1 MNTFSR
7 TFCRCSIT
15 FLVVLLLGFASTA
28 PGFGAEALNYHYE
41 IQDDQTL
48 DYWFSKAGLRMD
60 FRDGDS
66 EYTIL
71 QPADQQTVITVTHH
85 DKQAVRLDRAFLER
99 MIAQVKQMRK
109 KLEQLPSRQRKM
121 MEKSMGDAISSL
133 EEKNLSPPTIV
144 NETSVEWK
152 DRSAVRGD
160 VTSDGDTAG
169 TVVLLDEAP
178 LEPNEDELRSLHNFQ
193 SLMEDLL
200 KVTGM
205 VAESSG
211 IDRISGNRSFHLFG
225 DRLLRLAEFRS
236 SEATIRLTDWERRE
250 VDDGFFSVPSDYT
263 VKDPGASMDP
273 GSMGG
278 GR

>member
-7 TFCRCSIT
+7 RFCRCSIT
-15 FLVVLLLGFASTA
+15 FLIVLLLGLASTV

-41 IQDDQTL
+41 LQDNQTL

-71 QPADQQTVITVTHH
+71 LPADQQTIVTVTHH
-85 DKQAVRLDRAFLER
+85 EKQAVRLDRAFLER
-99 MIAQVKQMRK
+99 MIARVKQMRK
-109 KLEQLPSRQRKM
+109 KLEQLPPRQRKM

-133 EEKNLSPPTIV
+133 EEKDFSPPRIV

-152 DRSAVRGD
+152 NRSAVRGE
-160 VTSDGDTAG
+160 VTSDGDTVG
-169 TVVLLDEAP
+169 RVVLLDEAP
-178 LEPNEDELRSLHNFQ
+178 LTPNENELRSLHNFQ

-200 KVTGM
+200 RVTGM
-205 VAESSG
+205 VAESTG

-236 SEATIRLTDWERRE
+236 PEATLRLTDWNRRE
-250 VDDGFFSVPSDYT
+250 VDAGFFSVPSDYT
-263 VKDPGASMDP
+263 VKDPGASMGP
-273 GSMGG
+273 GPSGG